1 MKLCYFAHP
10 ISEYGTAKQ
19 RKAIV
24 MITRAG
30 WNVLNPDTVAH
41 QIGYKAAGAKGMDY
55 FVNLVKKCDALALLP
70 FPDERIGAGVGK
82 EMETAFDMGIPVY
95 KVFIEGNVASLTPVD
110 KMPKN
115 ILSVEETRERLKK
128 FR

>member
-1 MKLCYFAHP
+1 MTLCYLAHP

-19 RKAIV
+19 RKAIA

-30 WNVLNPDTVAH
+30 WNVLNPDTVTH
-41 QIGYKAAGAKGMDY
+41 QIGYKAAGARGMDY
-55 FVNLVKKCDALALLP
+55 FVNLVKKCDALAFMP
-70 FPDERIGAGVGK
+70 FPDGRIGAGVGK

-95 KVFIEGNVASLTPVD
+95 EIDNGVLIPMN

-115 ILSVEETRERLKK
+115 ILSVEETRERIKK